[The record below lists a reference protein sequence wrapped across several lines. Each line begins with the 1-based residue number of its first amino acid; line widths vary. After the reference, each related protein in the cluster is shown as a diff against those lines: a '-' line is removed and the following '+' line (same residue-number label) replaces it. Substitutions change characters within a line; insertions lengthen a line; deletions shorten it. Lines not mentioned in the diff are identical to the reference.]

1 MNTVIT
7 RIIAALLPAL
17 LLTYF
22 GVQFVPYLVPLST
35 GFFVGALLFYLQS
48 RTLRKRVLTL
58 TSQCVKNA
66 RMAQEIRKNLRPVWM
81 RIGIELIIALLFCV
95 VLHVAP
101 IEGTL
106 LRVLHWLAVVF
117 IAQHLLF
124 QGLAYTSWIRA
135 LNTLTDWILK

>member
-22 GVQFVPYLVPLST
+22 GVNFALYLLPLST
-35 GFFVGALLFYLQS
+35 GFFIGALLFYLQS
-48 RTLRKRVLTL
+48 RTLRKRVLAI
-58 TSQCVKNA
+58 TSQHVKNA
-66 RMAQEIRKNLRPVWM
+66 RMAQEIYQRLRPVWM

-95 VLHVAP
+95 FLHVAP

-106 LRVLHWLAVVF
+106 LRVLHWFAFVL
-117 IAQHLLF
+117 ITQHLIF
-124 QGLAYTSWIRA
+124 QARAYTSWIRA

>member
-22 GVQFVPYLVPLST
+22 GVNFAPYLVPLST
-35 GFFVGALLFYLQS
+35 GLFIGALLFHLQS

-58 TSQCVKNA
+58 ASQHAKNA
-66 RMAQEIRKNLRPVWM
+66 GKAQEIYQRLRPIWM
-81 RIGIELIIALLFCV
+81 RIWIELIIALLFCV
-95 VLHVAP
+95 FLHVAP

-106 LRVLHWLAVVF
+106 LRVLHWFAVVF
-117 IAQHLLF
+117 IAQHLIL
-124 QGLAYTSWIRA
+124 QAREYTSWIRA

>member
-22 GVQFVPYLVPLST
+22 GVNFAPYLVPLST
-35 GFFVGALLFYLQS
+35 GFFMGALLFYLQS

-58 TSQCVKNA
+58 TSQCVKNV
-66 RMAQEIRKNLRPVWM
+66 RMAQEIRENLRPVWM

-95 VLHVAP
+95 VLHGAP

-117 IAQHLLF
+117 IAQHLIF
-124 QGLAYTSWIRA
+124 QARAYTAWICA
-135 LNTLTDWILK
+135 LNTLTDWLLK